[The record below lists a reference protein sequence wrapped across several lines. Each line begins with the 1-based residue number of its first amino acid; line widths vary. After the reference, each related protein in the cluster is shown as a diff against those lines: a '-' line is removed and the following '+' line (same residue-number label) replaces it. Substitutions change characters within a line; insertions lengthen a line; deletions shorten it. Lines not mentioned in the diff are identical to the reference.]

1 MPTQGERKT
10 KNGVTGEWDGQ
21 TWRRVDDEGGSLSQA
36 VQGKGPT
43 ASGFGNKGVDDILAG
58 AKDTLASTKRFGQ
71 SVGSHPEEPVA
82 APEDSDPEAFK
93 MEAGEPYGVSSARY
107 AGNLLKGGVNIGKIW
122 NSLKGGVTGPLG
134 AIAEG
139 DREAFAPSQGQES
152 IASPA
157 NLARYAKSM
166 PDEIKRGGNALL
178 DFFGHPQDV
187 GAGMTAAVLTDKLP
201 GMVAEGAPAVP
212 GLLRRGAGAL
222 GEGLEA
228 AGTKLSKNAVGKYG
242 PGAVLLHP
250 TPAGAAASLG
260 AITVPPSLKAIGRA
274 LQRLGPE
281 EVAASAADGIVPGT
295 LSKVERAGLIKQG
308 YSADV
313 IDTIEKANQAQYAPQ
328 AAAKATAPSAPATQ
342 PQAAAPAPR
351 VRQSTEIPYR
361 SGTPTGVEGLNSPY
375 QPPGAPSLTGI
386 RNAIEGPKTFADT
399 VRAAARDIRPNM
411 IPEQGAQSFADAV
424 RAKANDIR
432 PNLTDEATVPSFAD
446 AVRAEADRAT
456 RQTTPAAIAR
466 PSVEEALATF
476 KGDNPSPYET
486 GVGAKESLPPTTPQ
500 DQARWNALRGKT
512 RPGNIPGV
520 NLGTNSAEN
529 LDDLAHAMKT
539 VDFQLGYDV
548 PDQVD
553 LTAATEYHS
562 PLDAASRLAKLSRA
576 RQNSGAGYAE

>member
-1 MPTQGERKT
+1 MPAIGERKQ
-10 KNGVTGEWDGQ
+10 KNGVTGEWDGS

-43 ASGFGNKGVDDILAG
+43 ASGFGNAGVDQILAD
-58 AKDTLASTKRFGQ
+58 AKRGMGK
-71 SVGSHPEEPVA
+71 PEA
-82 APEDSDPEAFK
+82 APVEPTDSDPEAFK
-93 MEAGEPYGVSSARY
+93 QEPGEPYTTSVARY
-107 AGNLLKGGVNIGKIW
+107 GGNLLKGGLDIGKVW

-139 DREAFAPSQGQES
+139 DREAVAPSQGQES

-187 GAGMTAAVLTDKLP
+187 GAGLTAAVLTDKLP
-201 GMVAEGAPAVP
+201 GMASEGAAAAPA
-212 GLLRRGAGAL
+212 LLRRGASAV

-228 AGTKLSKNAVGKYG
+228 AGTKLGKSAVGRYG

-260 AITVPPSLKAIGRA
+260 AITVPPSLRAIGRA
-274 LQRLGPE
+274 LQKLGPE
-281 EVAASAADGIVPGT
+281 EAAASMAEGVVPGT
-295 LSKVERAGLIKQG
+295 LTAAERAKLMKQG
-308 YSADV
+308 MTGDV
-313 IDTIEKANQAQYAPQ
+313 IDRIEKASQAQSQPSS
-328 AAAKATAPSAPATQ
+328 AAKATAPSAPATQ
-342 PQAAAPAPR
+342 PVAAAPRKP
-351 VRQSTEIPYR
+351 VSTEIPYR

-399 VRAAARDIRPNM
+399 VRAAA
-411 IPEQGAQSFADAV
+411 
-424 RAKANDIR
+424 KDIR

-456 RQTTPAAIAR
+456 RQTTPAAVVR

-476 KGDNPSPYET
+476 QGENPSPYET
-486 GVGAKESLPPTTPQ
+486 GVGAKAPLPLTTPS
-500 DQARWNALRGKT
+500 DVAKWNALRGKT
-512 RPGNIPGV
+512 RPGNLQSV

-539 VDFQLGYDV
+539 VDYQLGYDV

-553 LTAATEYHS
+553 LTADTNYRS
-562 PLDAASRLAKLSRA
+562 PLDAAARLAKLSRA
-576 RQNSGAGYAE
+576 RQTGGASYAE